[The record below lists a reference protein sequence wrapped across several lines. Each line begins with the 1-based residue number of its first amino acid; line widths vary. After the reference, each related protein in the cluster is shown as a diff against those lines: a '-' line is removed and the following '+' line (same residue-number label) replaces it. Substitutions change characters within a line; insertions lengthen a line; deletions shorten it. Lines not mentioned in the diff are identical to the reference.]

1 MGNENSGNSRVRD
14 IHYLSENNKNAI
26 LNFLRI
32 NGPAS
37 RADISRSL
45 GLSFPAVSSNVKG
58 LLEAGMICEAGDAA
72 NAMGRKGKLLAINTH
87 RSYFIGLDLG
97 GKNVCGMCADVMGKM
112 LSFKKRTYTGDVALE
127 QIGAFVREVIREAGI
142 AAEDVA
148 AIGVGLPDFSDKVGS
163 AVPCSPPGYPEAE
176 EIQQY
181 LKDSFTKKIYFEKNA
196 NLGAVGERWKGVAQ
210 GYENIVFLDIG
221 INISAGLI
229 NHGRL
234 IRGGHNAAGAIGFMT
249 LERSFLSNVH
259 RGERSL
265 ELLIP
270 SGQVERIL
278 ALTVD
283 YGDEE
288 IDLNFVEQ
296 RLRDYLSP
304 VFTDYMYIYTAMA
317 VINTVA
323 LMDPDLVVISGRL
336 GRAIYEKYKNEIG
349 ELVHAYVPFKPEIC
363 SSELKEKAIAY
374 GAIAM
379 AAEEAD
385 EKYKELF
392 E

>member
-196 NLGAVGERWKGVAQ
+196 NLGAVGE
-210 GYENIVFLDIG
+210 L
-221 INISAGLI
+221 SLI
-229 NHGRL
+229 H
-234 IRGGHNAAGAIGFMT
+234 I
-249 LERSFLSNVH
+249 
-259 RGERSL
+259 
-265 ELLIP
+265 
-270 SGQVERIL
+270 
-278 ALTVD
+278 
-283 YGDEE
+283 
-288 IDLNFVEQ
+288 
-296 RLRDYLSP
+296 
-304 VFTDYMYIYTAMA
+304 
-317 VINTVA
+317 
-323 LMDPDLVVISGRL
+323 
-336 GRAIYEKYKNEIG
+336 
-349 ELVHAYVPFKPEIC
+349 
-363 SSELKEKAIAY
+363 
-374 GAIAM
+374 
-379 AAEEAD
+379 
-385 EKYKELF
+385 
-392 E
+392 

>member
-1 MGNENSGNSRVRD
+1 M
-14 IHYLSENNKNAI
+14 
-26 LNFLRI
+26 
-32 NGPAS
+32 
-37 RADISRSL
+37 
-45 GLSFPAVSSNVKG
+45 
-58 LLEAGMICEAGDAA
+58 
-72 NAMGRKGKLLAINTH
+72 
-87 RSYFIGLDLG
+87 
-97 GKNVCGMCADVMGKM
+97 
-112 LSFKKRTYTGDVALE
+112 
-127 QIGAFVREVIREAGI
+127 
-142 AAEDVA
+142 
-148 AIGVGLPDFSDKVGS
+148 
-163 AVPCSPPGYPEAE
+163 PCSPPGYPEAE

-181 LKDSFTKKIYFEKNA
+181 LKDSFTKKIYFENNA

-374 GAIAM
+374 GAVAM